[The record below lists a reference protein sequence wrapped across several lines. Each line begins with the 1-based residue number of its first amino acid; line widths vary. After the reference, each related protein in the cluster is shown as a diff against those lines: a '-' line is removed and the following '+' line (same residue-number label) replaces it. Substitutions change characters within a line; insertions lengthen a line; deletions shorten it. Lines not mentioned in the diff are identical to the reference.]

1 MFFAKI
7 GPPLTP
13 FVQTRSFQSQTVNER
28 ERERERE
35 RDRERERK
43 DSMTEYREDR

>member
-28 ERERERE
+28 EIERERE
-35 RDRERERK
+35 MK

>member
-35 RDRERERK
+35 REMK